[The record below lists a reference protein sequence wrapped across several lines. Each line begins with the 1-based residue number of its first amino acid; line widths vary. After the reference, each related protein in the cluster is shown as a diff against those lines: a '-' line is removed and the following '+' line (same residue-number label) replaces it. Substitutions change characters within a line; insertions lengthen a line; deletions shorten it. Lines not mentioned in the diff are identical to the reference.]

1 MNEVDHWVLALL
13 KQQKEW
19 PEQGFDPDLCDAGA
33 VLYQLNYQANWKEV
47 TLRVDYKPVDR

>member
-1 MNEVDHWVLALL
+1 MNEVDHWVLAPL

-33 VLYQLNYQANWKEV
+33 GALPVELSGQLEGGHFAGW
-47 TLRVDYKPVDR
+47 L